1 MIFNYKIILLLLINM
16 KPNYLVI
23 GVQKSGTTSMIDYF
37 NQHPQIFM
45 VDDEVHFFSEKK
57 FFNIKNKNKNI
68 KFYEE
73 YLNKKNYKNKRFVGE
88 KTPSYSFLLFS
99 IKNIYNTYPKIK
111 LIMILR
117 EPIQRAF
124 SQYMMVCNRKNIKP
138 SNNHFYK
145 TIKSLEKI
153 QLKNITSISNF
164 YYLQRGYYD
173 IQIENIYKYFPKKQ
187 LYIGVFEKIIKNQK
201 KEYNKIYKFIGAKE
215 DNSINYSRISRKGEY
230 SFELS
235 TKNKKYLYSFYK
247 NHNEKLYEIL
257 GYKINEWE
265 DYYIKKNLI

>member
-1 MIFNYKIILLLLINM
+1 M
-16 KPNYLVI
+16 KPSYLVI

-45 VDDEVHFFSEKK
+45 VEDEVHFFSEKK
-57 FFNIKNKNKNI
+57 NFNNKNI
-68 KFYEE
+68 EYYEN
-73 YLNKKNYKNKRFVGE
+73 YLNKKNYKNKKFIGE
-88 KTPSYSFLLFS
+88 KTPSYCFILFS
-99 IKNIYNTYPKIK
+99 IRNIFNTYPKIK

-138 SNNHFYK
+138 SNSHFYK

-201 KEYNKIYKFIGAKE
+201 KNIIKYINLLVLKKIIVLIIVELVERVNIILNYQLKIKNIYIIFTKIIMKNYMKF
-215 DNSINYSRISRKGEY
+215 
-230 SFELS
+230 
-235 TKNKKYLYSFYK
+235 
-247 NHNEKLYEIL
+247 
-257 GYKINEWE
+257 
-265 DYYIKKNLI
+265 

>member
-37 NQHPQIFM
+37 N
-45 VDDEVHFFSEKK
+45 
-57 FFNIKNKNKNI
+57 
-68 KFYEE
+68 
-73 YLNKKNYKNKRFVGE
+73 KKNYKNKRFVGE
-88 KTPSYSFLLFS
+88 KTPSFSFLLFS
-99 IKNIYNTYPKIK
+99 IKNFYNTYPKIK

-265 DYYIKKNLI
+265 DYYIKENLI